1 MKDYPTLF
9 SDYWIYHTLNVLN
22 ITDQLP
28 LVDETPLDLLVLAE
42 NSQHAAAAFIAA
54 GTAANT
60 VRSYRSALAYWSA
73 WLQLRYGQVLGDA
86 PLPVTVAVQ
95 FVLDHLARPLAN
107 GDWAHLL
114 PPSIDAALVT
124 ARVKTRLGPLAF
136 NTVSHRLAV
145 LGKWHRLNEWDSPT
159 EATALKTLLRDARKA
174 QSRQGLSVRKKSA
187 IVLEPLQA
195 LLATCSDGVRGIR
208 DRALLLLAW
217 SGGGR
222 RRSEV
227 VSLQVSDVRQL
238 DADTWL
244 YALGATKT
252 DTSGVRREKP
262 LRGPAAAALAA
273 WLAAAPADS
282 GPLFRRLYKG
292 GKVSADGLSSD
303 QVARIVQRR
312 AQLAGLDGDWAAH
325 SLRSGFVTEAG
336 RQGVAL
342 GEVMAMTE
350 HRSVSTVMGYFQ
362 AGSLL
367 NSRAT
372 SLLGESEPL
381 TQGSSPKAEAS
392 ETNPV

>member
-1 MKDYPTLF
+1 M
-9 SDYWIYHTLNVLN
+9 NVLN
-22 ITDQLP
+22 ITDQLT
-28 LVDETPLDLLVLAE
+28 LVDETPLDPQSLALHAQE
-42 NSQHAAAAFIAA
+42 AAAAFIAA

-73 WLQLRYGQVLGDA
+73 WLQLRFGQALGDA
-86 PLPVTVAVQ
+86 PLPPAVAVQ
-95 FVLDHLARPLAN
+95 FVLDHLARPLAD
-107 GDWAHLL
+107 GGWAHLL
-114 PPSIDAALVT
+114 PPGIDAALVT
-124 ARVKTRLGPLAF
+124 ARIKSKPGPLAF

-145 LGKWHRLNEWDSPT
+145 LGKWHRINEWDSPT
-159 EATALKTLLRDARKA
+159 ETPALKTLLREARKA
-174 QSRQGLSVRKKSA
+174 QSRQGVNVRKKTA

-195 LLATCSDGVRGIR
+195 LLATCDDGLRGIR

-227 VSLQVSDVRQL
+227 VSLQVGDVRQL
-238 DADTWL
+238 DAGTWL
-244 YALGATKT
+244 YTLGATKT
-252 DTSGVRREKP
+252 ETGGVRREKP

-273 WLAAAPADS
+273 WLTAAPAES

-292 GKVSADGLSSD
+292 NTVGHTGLSAD

-312 AQLAGLDGDWAAH
+312 AKLAGLEGDWAAH

-336 RQGVAL
+336 RQGVPL

-350 HRSVSTVMGYFQ
+350 HRSVTTVMGYFQ

-367 NSRAT
+367 SSRVT
-372 SLLGESEPL
+372 SLLGDAKAYAHDPL
-381 TQGSSPKAEAS
+381 KAETT
-392 ETNPV
+392 ETDLDEQ